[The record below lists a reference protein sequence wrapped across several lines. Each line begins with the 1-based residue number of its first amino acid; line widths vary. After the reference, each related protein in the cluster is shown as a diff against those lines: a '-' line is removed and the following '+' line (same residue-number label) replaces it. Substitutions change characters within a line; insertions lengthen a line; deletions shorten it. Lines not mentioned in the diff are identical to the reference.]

1 MLDYR
6 YLCIGTTTGIFL
18 QDQRLKA
25 SAMGFVSRGRGLVRE
40 K

>member
-6 YLCIGTTTGIFL
+6 YLCIGTTTGILL

-25 SAMGFVSRGRGLVRE
+25 SAAGLFPE
-40 K
+40 ADS